1 MGTRGDG
8 GGTRRA
14 WHAGPLVAAIA
25 GATAV
30 AAAAALT
37 RRRRGAAPSPGGV
50 APASTAS
57 PRGRVS
63 STADPSLTA
72 TPPGGERASRTAE
85 RPPTT
90 APRVPTPG
98 HPLADRP
105 ASGAPPSP
113 PGPAADTALPGTV
126 ADSPSSEPAGDLL
139 DTAAGRQGA
148 DGTATGGPASKG
160 TSTGGTATDRTST
173 GGTATDRTSTGGTT
187 TDRPSTG
194 GTTTDRTSTG
204 GTGGTATGDP
214 AANGTSTGSTTADR
228 TSTGGPISSRTRR
241 LPGGRRTGLAAAIA
255 AVALLLGG
263 GAIVAGTGGDG
274 AGDDRTATA
283 STGGTV
289 ATTVTTLPPVTAD
302 NAFAA
307 AAERITTAGSF
318 SYSGTV
324 SATDVSSVRP
334 MFWLAVSS
342 TVEGQ
347 VATAS
352 HRLHEVAVTSGG
364 AAAETV
370 AVGESV
376 WGRRGPSVE
385 ALAELPFEPIPGL
398 SGPRPGAGDPAL
410 VPPARGAALL
420 PAWLAAATEPTDV
433 GPDEHGRRRFQ
444 ATIPAAALGEIER
457 QQPAVDATV
466 VLTLDP
472 TGVPVRVEVTSS
484 PSGPAM
490 HLAYDI
496 AGLGQPVTIEPP
508 T

>member
-57 PRGRVS
+57 PHGRVS
-63 STADPSLTA
+63 STAGPSLTV

-90 APRVPTPG
+90 AAGVPTPG

-105 ASGAPPSP
+105 AAGAPPSP
-113 PGPAADTALPGTV
+113 PGPAADTAVPGTL
-126 ADSPSSEPAGDLL
+126 ADRPSSEPAGDLL
-139 DTAAGRQGA
+139 GAAAGHTA
-148 DGTATGGPASKG
+148 TDGTATGSPASKG
-160 TSTGGTATDRTST
+160 TSSTTA
-173 GGTATDRTSTGGTT
+173 
-187 TDRPSTG
+187 
-194 GTTTDRTSTG
+194 DRTSTG

-241 LPGGRRTGLAAAIA
+241 PPGGRRTGLAAAIA

-289 ATTVTTLPPVTAD
+289 PTTATTLPPVSAD

-307 AAERITTAGSF
+307 AAERLTTAGSF

-376 WGRRGPSVE
+376 WGRRGASVE

-420 PAWLAAATEPTDV
+420 PAWLAAVAGPTEV
-433 GPDEHGRRRFQ
+433 GPDEQGRRRFQ

-484 PSGPAM
+484 PAGPAM
-490 HLAYDI
+490 HLVYDI

-508 T
+508 A